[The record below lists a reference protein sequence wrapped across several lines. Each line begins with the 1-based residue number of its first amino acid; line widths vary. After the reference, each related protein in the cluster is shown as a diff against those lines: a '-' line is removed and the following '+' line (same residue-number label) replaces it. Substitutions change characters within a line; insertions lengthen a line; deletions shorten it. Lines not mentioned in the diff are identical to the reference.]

1 MSAPAYDWIAHHA
14 ICSPDAKATVDL
26 HSGRQTDYREFN
38 ARVDACG
45 NFLKSL
51 GVAKGDRVAMLAHNS
66 TDHFEVE
73 FACRRIGAIFLP
85 LNWRLAVPELEFIVG
100 DSEPRVLVAGTEF
113 LDQARQVQATVDTPH
128 LVECSDGAPS
138 DYEAGLSA
146 SNGPCEIEPL
156 THDDT
161 WALVYTSG
169 TTGRP
174 KGARV
179 THGQAFFNAVNSAMK
194 CQMTSQSV
202 NLTFLPIFHIGGL
215 QLNANGAFHL
225 GGASVVMRTFDP
237 LAFLNVLSDPEIG
250 ITHGFGVPTNFLF
263 ASQLPEFQTA
273 DLSRLVCIGV
283 GGASAPQALLQT
295 YADRGVILQNG
306 WGMTE
311 TCTLGTVISKE
322 RALDKLGSTGQAVMH
337 TSLMVVDDDGNELP
351 RGETGELWIK
361 GPTVTPGYWNRPDAN
376 EKDFTDGWFHT
387 GDAARMDD
395 EGFVYIV
402 DRYKDMFISGG
413 ENVYPAEVENALY
426 QLDGIAET
434 AVIGV
439 PDDRW
444 GEVGRAFVVT
454 RPGANLDEEAI
465 TSHCRDQLAAFKV
478 PKSVRFMDELPH
490 NATGKITKH
499 LLPKD

>member
-1 MSAPAYDWIAHHA
+1 MTTPSYDWIAHHA
-14 ICSPDAKATVDL
+14 INMPDKPATIDL
-26 HSGRQTDYREFN
+26 HSGRRMDYSAFN

-45 NFLKSL
+45 NFLKNL
-51 GVAKGDRVAMLAHNS
+51 GVAMGDRVAMLAHNS

-100 DSEPRVLVAGTEF
+100 DAAPRVLIAGTEF
-113 LDQARQVQATVDTPH
+113 LSDAAQVQKTAGTEH
-128 LVECSDGAPS
+128 LIECAGGEPS
-138 DYEAGLSA
+138 AYENGLSA
-146 SNGPCEIEPL
+146 GKGPCLIEPL
-156 THDDT
+156 TLDDT

-194 CQMTSQSV
+194 CRMTVDSV

-225 GGASVVMRTFDP
+225 GGTNVVMRTFDP
-237 LAFLNVLSDPEIG
+237 LDFLNTLSDPEIG

-263 ASQLPEFQTA
+263 ASQLPEFATA
-273 DLSRLVCIGV
+273 DLSRLICIGV
-283 GGASAPQALLQT
+283 GGASAPEALLQT

-311 TCTLGTVISKE
+311 TCTLGTLLSRE

-337 TSLMVVDDDGNELP
+337 TSLKVVDDAGGELP

-395 EGFVYIV
+395 EGFVFIV

-434 AVIGV
+434 AVIGI

-465 TSHCRDQLAAFKV
+465 TSHCRDQLAGFKV